1 MNREEMI
8 QYIRD
13 RLESAPDIDVEAIYW
28 MVVMEL
34 GN

>member
-8 QYIRD
+8 EYIRD
-13 RLESAPDIDVEAIYW
+13 RLDNASDLDVEAIYW